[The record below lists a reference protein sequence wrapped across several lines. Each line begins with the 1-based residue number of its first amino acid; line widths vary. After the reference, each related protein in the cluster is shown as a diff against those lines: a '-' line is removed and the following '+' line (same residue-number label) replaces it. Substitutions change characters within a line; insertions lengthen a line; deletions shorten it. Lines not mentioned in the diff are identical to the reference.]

1 MQQMKKKAN
10 QITNFKYYLPYFI
23 RGIIAFF
30 ILLALTLLIYFFELN
45 TPMTTISLLDGL
57 LIATVIGFATSLFTY
72 LVYSG
77 SLNFVSYGFST
88 FGSIFNKNVNKK
100 YKDLKEYNEIK
111 KMERAGKTY
120 YFLSYIIVSSL
131 YLIALKQAPLLEHF
145 QQHLHLDFRVPKLQ

>member
-1 MQQMKKKAN
+1 MKKKAN

-30 ILLALTLLIYFFELN
+30 ILLTIILLIYFFELN

-131 YLIALKQAPLLEHF
+131 YLIALIVVFILFNTGVIL
-145 QQHLHLDFRVPKLQ
+145 

>member
-1 MQQMKKKAN
+1 MKKKEN

-30 ILLALTLLIYFFELN
+30 ILLAITLLIYFFELN

-57 LIATVIGFATSLFTY
+57 LVATIIGFATSLFTY

-111 KMERAGKTY
+111 KIERAGKTY
-120 YFLSYIIVSSL
+120 YFLSYILVSSL
-131 YLIALKQAPLLEHF
+131 YLIALIVVFILFKTEVIL
-145 QQHLHLDFRVPKLQ
+145 

>member
-1 MQQMKKKAN
+1 MKKKAN

-30 ILLALTLLIYFFELN
+30 ILLAITLLIYFFELN

-88 FGSIFNKNVNKK
+88 FGSIFNKNVNKNEK
-100 YKDLKEYNEIK
+100 ELKKYNENK
-111 KMERAGKTY
+111 KIERAGKTY

-131 YLIALKQAPLLEHF
+131 YLIALIAVFILFKTEVIL
-145 QQHLHLDFRVPKLQ
+145 

>member
-1 MQQMKKKAN
+1 MKKKAN

-30 ILLALTLLIYFFELN
+30 ILLAITLLIYFFELN

-57 LIATVIGFATSLFTY
+57 LISTVVGFATSLFTY

-111 KMERAGKTY
+111 KIERAGKTY

-131 YLIALKQAPLLEHF
+131 YLITLIVVFILFKTEVIL
-145 QQHLHLDFRVPKLQ
+145 

>member
-1 MQQMKKKAN
+1 MKKKAN

-30 ILLALTLLIYFFELN
+30 ILLAITLLIYFFELN
-45 TPMTTISLLDGL
+45 TPMTIISLLDGL

-111 KMERAGKTY
+111 KIERAGKTY

-131 YLIALKQAPLLEHF
+131 YLIALIIVFILFKTEVIL
-145 QQHLHLDFRVPKLQ
+145 

>member
-1 MQQMKKKAN
+1 MKKKAN

-57 LIATVIGFATSLFTY
+57 LIATVVGFATSLFTY

-120 YFLSYIIVSSL
+120 YFLSYILVSSL
-131 YLIALKQAPLLEHF
+131 YLIALIVVFILFKTEVIL
-145 QQHLHLDFRVPKLQ
+145 

>member
-1 MQQMKKKAN
+1 MKKKAN

-30 ILLALTLLIYFFELN
+30 ILLAITLLIYFFELN

-120 YFLSYIIVSSL
+120 YFLSYILVSSL
-131 YLIALKQAPLLEHF
+131 YLIALIVVFILFNTGVIL
-145 QQHLHLDFRVPKLQ
+145 

>member
-1 MQQMKKKAN
+1 MKKKAN

-57 LIATVIGFATSLFTY
+57 LVATVIGFATSLFTY

-111 KMERAGKTY
+111 KIERAGKTY

-131 YLIALKQAPLLEHF
+131 YLIALIIVFILFNTGVIL
-145 QQHLHLDFRVPKLQ
+145 

>member
-1 MQQMKKKAN
+1 MKKKAN

-57 LIATVIGFATSLFTY
+57 LVATIIGFATSLFTY

-111 KMERAGKTY
+111 KIERAGKTY
-120 YFLSYIIVSSL
+120 YFLSYILVSSL
-131 YLIALKQAPLLEHF
+131 YLIALIIVFILFKTEVIL
-145 QQHLHLDFRVPKLQ
+145 

>member
-1 MQQMKKKAN
+1 MKKKAN

-30 ILLALTLLIYFFELN
+30 ILLAITLLIYFFELN

-57 LIATVIGFATSLFTY
+57 LIATVVGFATSLFTY

-88 FGSIFNKNVNKK
+88 FSSIFNKNVNKK

-120 YFLSYIIVSSL
+120 YFLSYILVSSL
-131 YLIALKQAPLLEHF
+131 YLIALIIVFILFNTGVIL
-145 QQHLHLDFRVPKLQ
+145 

>member
-1 MQQMKKKAN
+1 MKKKAN

-45 TPMTTISLLDGL
+45 TPMTIISLLDGL
-57 LIATVIGFATSLFTY
+57 LIATVVGFATSLFTY

-111 KMERAGKTY
+111 KIERAGKTY

-131 YLIALKQAPLLEHF
+131 YLIALIIVFILFKTEVIL
-145 QQHLHLDFRVPKLQ
+145 

>member
-1 MQQMKKKAN
+1 MKKKAN

-30 ILLALTLLIYFFELN
+30 ILLAITLLIYFFELN

-57 LIATVIGFATSLFTY
+57 LISTVVGFATSLFTY

-77 SLNFVSYGFST
+77 LLNFVSYGFST

-131 YLIALKQAPLLEHF
+131 YLIALIIVFILFNTGVIL
-145 QQHLHLDFRVPKLQ
+145 

>member
-1 MQQMKKKAN
+1 MKKKAN

-45 TPMTTISLLDGL
+45 TPMTIISLLDGL

-131 YLIALKQAPLLEHF
+131 YLIALIVVFILFKTEVIL
-145 QQHLHLDFRVPKLQ
+145 

>member
-1 MQQMKKKAN
+1 MKKKAN

-30 ILLALTLLIYFFELN
+30 ILLAITLLIYFLELN

-111 KMERAGKTY
+111 KIERAGKTY

-131 YLIALKQAPLLEHF
+131 YLIALIIVFILFNTGVIL
-145 QQHLHLDFRVPKLQ
+145 

>member
-1 MQQMKKKAN
+1 MKKKAN

-88 FGSIFNKNVNKK
+88 FSSIFNKNVNKK

-131 YLIALKQAPLLEHF
+131 YLIALIVVFILFKIEVIL
-145 QQHLHLDFRVPKLQ
+145 

>member
-1 MQQMKKKAN
+1 MKKKAN

-57 LIATVIGFATSLFTY
+57 LIATIIGFATSLFTY

-111 KMERAGKTY
+111 KIERAGKTY
-120 YFLSYIIVSSL
+120 YFLSYILVSSL
-131 YLIALKQAPLLEHF
+131 YLIALIVVFILFKTDVILYYNIKIVLIF
-145 QQHLHLDFRVPKLQ
+145 

>member
-1 MQQMKKKAN
+1 MKKKAN

-30 ILLALTLLIYFFELN
+30 ILLAITLLIYFFELN

-57 LIATVIGFATSLFTY
+57 LVATIIGFATSLFTY

-120 YFLSYIIVSSL
+120 YFLSYILVSSL
-131 YLIALKQAPLLEHF
+131 YLIALIVVFILFNTGVIL
-145 QQHLHLDFRVPKLQ
+145 

>member
-1 MQQMKKKAN
+1 MKKKAN

-30 ILLALTLLIYFFELN
+30 ILLAITLLIYFFELN

-57 LIATVIGFATSLFTY
+57 LVATVIGFATSLFTY

-111 KMERAGKTY
+111 KMERVGKTY

-131 YLIALKQAPLLEHF
+131 YLIALIVVFILFKTEVIL
-145 QQHLHLDFRVPKLQ
+145 

>member
-1 MQQMKKKAN
+1 MKKKEN

-23 RGIIAFF
+23 RGIIGFF

-111 KMERAGKTY
+111 KIERAGKTY

-131 YLIALKQAPLLEHF
+131 YLIALIVVFILFKTDVIL
-145 QQHLHLDFRVPKLQ
+145 

>member
-1 MQQMKKKAN
+1 MKKKAN

-88 FGSIFNKNVNKK
+88 FSSIFNKNVNKK

-131 YLIALKQAPLLEHF
+131 YLIALIVVFILFKTEVIL
-145 QQHLHLDFRVPKLQ
+145 

>member
-1 MQQMKKKAN
+1 MKKKAN

-30 ILLALTLLIYFFELN
+30 ILLAITLLIYFFELN

-57 LIATVIGFATSLFTY
+57 LIATVVGFATSLFTY

-120 YFLSYIIVSSL
+120 YFLSYILVSSL
-131 YLIALKQAPLLEHF
+131 YLIALIIVFILFNTGVIL
-145 QQHLHLDFRVPKLQ
+145 

>member
-1 MQQMKKKAN
+1 MKKKAN

-30 ILLALTLLIYFFELN
+30 ILLAIPLLIYFFELN

-111 KMERAGKTY
+111 KIERAGKTY
-120 YFLSYIIVSSL
+120 YFLSYILVSSL
-131 YLIALKQAPLLEHF
+131 YLIALIVVFILFKTEVIL
-145 QQHLHLDFRVPKLQ
+145 

>member
-1 MQQMKKKAN
+1 MKKKAN

-30 ILLALTLLIYFFELN
+30 ILLAITLLIYFFELN

-57 LIATVIGFATSLFTY
+57 LVATVIGFATSLFTY

-111 KMERAGKTY
+111 KIERAGKTY

-131 YLIALKQAPLLEHF
+131 YLIALIVVFILFNTGVIL
-145 QQHLHLDFRVPKLQ
+145 

>member
-1 MQQMKKKAN
+1 MKKKAN

-30 ILLALTLLIYFFELN
+30 ILLAITLLIYFFELN

-57 LIATVIGFATSLFTY
+57 LVATVIGFATSLFTY

-120 YFLSYIIVSSL
+120 YFLSYILVSSL
-131 YLIALKQAPLLEHF
+131 YLIALIVVFILFKTEVML
-145 QQHLHLDFRVPKLQ
+145 

>member
-1 MQQMKKKAN
+1 MKKKAN

-30 ILLALTLLIYFFELN
+30 ILLAITLLIYFFELN

-57 LIATVIGFATSLFTY
+57 LVATIIGFATSLFTY

-131 YLIALKQAPLLEHF
+131 YLIALIVVFILFNTGVIL
-145 QQHLHLDFRVPKLQ
+145 

>member
-1 MQQMKKKAN
+1 MKKKAN

-111 KMERAGKTY
+111 KIERAGKTY

-131 YLIALKQAPLLEHF
+131 YLIALIIVFILFNTEVIL
-145 QQHLHLDFRVPKLQ
+145 

>member
-1 MQQMKKKAN
+1 MKKKAN

-30 ILLALTLLIYFFELN
+30 ILLAITLLIYFFELN

-57 LIATVIGFATSLFTY
+57 LVATIIGFATSLFTY

-111 KMERAGKTY
+111 KIERAGKTY

-131 YLIALKQAPLLEHF
+131 YLIALIVVFILFKTEVIL
-145 QQHLHLDFRVPKLQ
+145 

>member
-1 MQQMKKKAN
+1 MKKKAN

-111 KMERAGKTY
+111 KIERAGKTY

-131 YLIALKQAPLLEHF
+131 YLIALIVVFILFKTEVIL
-145 QQHLHLDFRVPKLQ
+145 

>member
-1 MQQMKKKAN
+1 MKKKAN

-30 ILLALTLLIYFFELN
+30 ILLAITLLIYFFELN

-57 LIATVIGFATSLFTY
+57 LIATVVGFATSLFTY

-131 YLIALKQAPLLEHF
+131 YLIALIVVFILFKTEVIL
-145 QQHLHLDFRVPKLQ
+145 

>member
-1 MQQMKKKAN
+1 MKKKAN

-30 ILLALTLLIYFFELN
+30 ILLAITLLIYFFELN

-57 LIATVIGFATSLFTY
+57 LVASIIGFATSLFTY

-131 YLIALKQAPLLEHF
+131 YLIALIVVFILFKTEVIL
-145 QQHLHLDFRVPKLQ
+145 

>member
-1 MQQMKKKAN
+1 MKKKAN

-57 LIATVIGFATSLFTY
+57 LIATIVGFATSLFTY

-111 KMERAGKTY
+111 KIERAGKTY

-131 YLIALKQAPLLEHF
+131 YLIALIVVFILFKTEVIL
-145 QQHLHLDFRVPKLQ
+145 

>member
-1 MQQMKKKAN
+1 MKKKAN

-30 ILLALTLLIYFFELN
+30 ILLAITLLIYFFELN

-131 YLIALKQAPLLEHF
+131 YFIALIVVFILFKTEVIL
-145 QQHLHLDFRVPKLQ
+145 

>member
-1 MQQMKKKAN
+1 MKKKAN

-30 ILLALTLLIYFFELN
+30 ILLAITLLIYFFELN

-57 LIATVIGFATSLFTY
+57 LVATVIGFATSLFTY

-111 KMERAGKTY
+111 KIERAGKTY

-131 YLIALKQAPLLEHF
+131 YLIALIVVFILFKTEVIL
-145 QQHLHLDFRVPKLQ
+145 

>member
-1 MQQMKKKAN
+1 MKKKAN

-111 KMERAGKTY
+111 KIERAGKTY

-131 YLIALKQAPLLEHF
+131 YLIALIVVFILFNTGVIL
-145 QQHLHLDFRVPKLQ
+145 

>member
-1 MQQMKKKAN
+1 MKKKEN

-111 KMERAGKTY
+111 KIERAGKTY

-131 YLIALKQAPLLEHF
+131 YLIALIVVFILFKTEVIL
-145 QQHLHLDFRVPKLQ
+145 

>member
-1 MQQMKKKAN
+1 MKKKVN

-120 YFLSYIIVSSL
+120 YFLSYILVSSL
-131 YLIALKQAPLLEHF
+131 YLIALIVVFILFKTEVIL
-145 QQHLHLDFRVPKLQ
+145 

>member
-1 MQQMKKKAN
+1 MKKKAN

-30 ILLALTLLIYFFELN
+30 ILLAITLLIYFFELN

-57 LIATVIGFATSLFTY
+57 LVATIIGFATSLFTY

-120 YFLSYIIVSSL
+120 YFLSYILVSSL
-131 YLIALKQAPLLEHF
+131 YLIALIVVFILFKTEVIL
-145 QQHLHLDFRVPKLQ
+145 

>member
-1 MQQMKKKAN
+1 MKKKAN

-45 TPMTTISLLDGL
+45 TPMTIISLLDGL

-111 KMERAGKTY
+111 KIERAGKTY

-131 YLIALKQAPLLEHF
+131 YLIALIIVFILFKTEVIL
-145 QQHLHLDFRVPKLQ
+145 

>member
-1 MQQMKKKAN
+1 MKKKTN
-10 QITNFKYYLPYFI
+10 QITNFKYYLPHFI
-23 RGIIAFF
+23 RGIIAFI

-57 LIATVIGFATSLFTY
+57 LVATVIGFATSLFTY

-131 YLIALKQAPLLEHF
+131 YLIALIVVFILFKTEVIL
-145 QQHLHLDFRVPKLQ
+145 